1 MEGFQKHHRKA
12 NQELFINQSGAVAAN
27 QKENYQIVESHW
39 NSVFN
44 RHATYNE
51 NIIDKIHQ
59 CPVQH
64 SLGLTPQKDK
74 IRRTIA
80 KMKSDKA
87 PGTSQLTTNMLKN
100 LPKDALTFVT
110 ETIQE
115 FWQQD
120 TDFSSW
126 HITKLNILYKGKG
139 DPQDLSNYRGIC
151 LK

>member
-59 CPVQH
+59 CHVQH

-80 KMKSDKA
+80 K
-87 PGTSQLTTNMLKN
+87 
-100 LPKDALTFVT
+100 
-110 ETIQE
+110 
-115 FWQQD
+115 
-120 TDFSSW
+120 
-126 HITKLNILYKGKG
+126 
-139 DPQDLSNYRGIC
+139 
-151 LK
+151 